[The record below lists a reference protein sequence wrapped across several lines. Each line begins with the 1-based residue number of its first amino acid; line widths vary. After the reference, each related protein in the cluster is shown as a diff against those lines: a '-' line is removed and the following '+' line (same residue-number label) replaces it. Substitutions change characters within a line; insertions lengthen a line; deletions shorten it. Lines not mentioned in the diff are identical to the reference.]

1 MIKKDI
7 VEKVVERT
15 GLNKVIVK
23 KVIDD
28 FLSVVFNCFENKE
41 RVELRN
47 FGVFYFK
54 KIKSKKAR
62 NPKTKEEIIIPERLK
77 LIFKPSKKLKFK

>member
-1 MIKKDI
+1 MPKTFYFQTLYSRESLLLQSYKKY
-7 VEKVVERT
+7 
-15 GLNKVIVK
+15 
-23 KVIDD
+23 
-28 FLSVVFNCFENKE
+28 
-41 RVELRN
+41 N
-47 FGVFYFK
+47 FPYIFYFK